1 MKKLTSKIMNANFK
15 KLWIR
20 YLVICLCAALVGG
33 GVSAALLRPQIRE
46 VVNTLEEEEQGEVQN
61 NTQNGEKDI
70 NRENT
75 KGEKKWKDEKRW
87 EHLSISEPTT
97 AAKAA
102 VGITSAAA
110 LVLLAAYWLLT
121 AAWVYRL
128 AAEADMNALIW
139 CLLTLVGNLG
149 AVVLFFALRSALRT
163 PCPGCGHYQ
172 KKAAFCRRCGTAME
186 RCCPNCGGKAAP
198 ADLFCSVCGNQLE
211 K

>member
-20 YLVICLCAALVGG
+20 WLVICLCAALVGG
-33 GVSAALLRPQIRE
+33 GISAALLQPQIRE
-46 VVNTLEEEEQGEVQN
+46 VVNALESEEQREIQGEPQSEAAD
-61 NTQNGEKDI
+61 T
-70 NRENT
+70 NRET
-75 KGEKKWKDEKRW
+75 MKGEKKWKDEKHW
-87 EHLSISEPTT
+87 EHLSISEPTA

-102 VGITSAAA
+102 VGITAAAA

-139 CLLTLVGNLG
+139 CLLALAGNL
-149 AVVLFFALRSALRT
+149 AAAVLFFALRSVLRT
-163 PCPGCGHYQ
+163 PCPDCGHYQ
-172 KKAAFCRRCGTAME
+172 KKAAFCRRCGAAME
-186 RCCPNCGGKAAP
+186 RCCPSCGGKTAP
-198 ADLFCSVCGNQLE
+198 EDLFCPVCGNRLE